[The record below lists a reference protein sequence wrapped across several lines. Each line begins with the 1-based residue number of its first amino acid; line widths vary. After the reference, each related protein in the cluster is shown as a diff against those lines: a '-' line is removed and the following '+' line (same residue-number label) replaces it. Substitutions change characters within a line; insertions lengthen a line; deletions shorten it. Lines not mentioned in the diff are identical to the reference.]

1 MPKEYR
7 SSCVI
12 RPATFDDLP
21 PVINNLVEAG
31 RQDMKR
37 AGVNP
42 ALQIYIDYLTYNTYL
57 ALTPDDKPMVLFGI
71 NNEGNVWMQMTNE
84 VYKHPRFFIQAT
96 KTWLQQQKSKIL
108 YNYIDIQNT
117 ALLKMVKK
125 LGFKFLRV
133 IPMTKNNNYYV
144 EFVRLWL
151 TP

>member
-1 MPKEYR
+1 MPKEYH

-21 PVINNLVEAG
+21 PVISNLVDAG

-37 AGVNP
+37 AGLNP
-42 ALQIYIDYLTYNTYL
+42 ALQIYIDFLTYNTFL
-57 ALTPDDKPMVLFGI
+57 ALTPDQKPMVLFGI
-71 NNEGNVWMQMTNE
+71 NDEGNVWMQMTNE

-96 KTWLQQQKSKIL
+96 KTWLQEQKSKIL

-144 EFVRLWL
+144 EFVRLW

>member
-12 RPATFDDLP
+12 RAATVDDLP
-21 PVINNLVEAG
+21 FVVNNLVEAG
-31 RQDMKR
+31 WQDMIR
-37 AGVNP
+37 AGLNP
-42 ALQIYIDYLTYNTYL
+42 AIQIYKDFLAYDTYL

-71 NNEGNVWMQMTNE
+71 NNDGNVWMQMTNE
-84 VYKHPRFFIQAT
+84 VYKHPRFFIHAA
-96 KTWLQQQKSKIL
+96 KTWLQQQRSKIL

-117 ALLKMVKK
+117 TLLKMVKK

-144 EFVRLWL
+144 EFVQLWRSQ
-151 TP
+151 